1 MSDTHNTTPTRFIDG
16 GGIKYAYRRFGAS
29 TGTPIIFLQHFRG
42 GLDNW
47 DPLVTDGL
55 AKARPV
61 ILFNNAGVASS
72 GGEPANTVSDMA
84 KHVLTF
90 INALGLTQVDVFGF
104 SLGGFVAQQLVLESP
119 NLIRRLILAGT
130 GPQGGEGMDAFTPA
144 VAQNATQAIPT
155 IENFLYLFFSPS
167 KASQAAG
174 RAFWQRRHARAD
186 QDIPSSLAAMDAQA
200 TAIADWGAVP
210 KFGRYEQLKRIR
222 QPVLVVNGRDDIMV
236 PSVNSFIL
244 QQHIPH
250 ATLILYPDSG
260 HGAFFQYSDLF
271 TSHAR
276 LFLESDAT
284 D

>member
-1 MSDTHNTTPTRFIDG
+1 MSDTHNTTPTRFING
-16 GGIKYAYRRFGAS
+16 GGIKYAYRRFGAPS
-29 TGTPIIFLQHFRG
+29 GTPIIFLQHFRG

-55 AKARPV
+55 GKDRPV

-72 GGEPANTVSDMA
+72 GGEPANTVSGMA

-90 INALGLTQVDVFGF
+90 INALGLKRVDVLGF
-104 SLGGFVAQQLVLESP
+104 SLGGFVAQQLALERP
-119 NLIRRLILAGT
+119 DLIRRLILAGT

-144 VAQNATQAIPT
+144 VAQHATQAIPAV
-155 IENFLYLFFSPS
+155 ENFLYLFFSPS

-174 RAFWQRRHARAD
+174 RAFWQLLHARPHTDAP
-186 QDIPSSLAAMDAQA
+186 PSRAATDAQA
-200 TAIADWGAVP
+200 RAIADWRAVT
-210 KFGRYEQLKRIR
+210 KFGRYDQLKRIR

-250 ATLILYPDSG
+250 ATLVLYPDS
-260 HGAFFQYSDLF
+260 
-271 TSHAR
+271 
-276 LFLESDAT
+276 
-284 D
+284 